1 MSMPAARANPF
12 ARTRRT
18 MPRPKVA
25 RVRLAA
31 RACDSCK
38 VRKIRC
44 TEVAPCAACEK
55 SGIECTFRTA
65 QAQRGPRG
73 LRPVTIERIQ
83 GSPESTPKSRK
94 EKRPACREAGQV
106 HQLSSLIDIYA
117 SRLFPVWPILDTAR
131 LKQSLQAKPRHAG
144 TWRLAT
150 AVGLAAVAQL
160 KLDTTWQADPEQIR
174 RDGSSA
180 AEAADPLDDLRV
192 AFFLHVH
199 HENSTPGGKESL
211 LYLREAVTLA
221 QMLRLEHEGTYASLP
236 DGDEH
241 IYRRLL
247 WLLFVTERYAVPM
260 SATDGRAGPNLV
272 VC

>member
-1 MSMPAARANPF
+1 
-12 ARTRRT
+12 

-25 RVRLAA
+25 RERLAA

-44 TEVAPCAACEK
+44 TEVVPCAACER

-83 GSPESTPKSRK
+83 GHPTSTSKPRNA
-94 EKRPACREAGQV
+94 KRPACRETDQV
-106 HQLSSLIDIYA
+106 HQLTNLIDVYA
-117 SRLFPVWPILDTAR
+117 SRLFPVWPILDTTR

-144 TWRLAT
+144 IWRLAT
-150 AVGLAAVAQL
+150 AVGLATVAQL

-174 RDGSSA
+174 RDGSA

-192 AFFLHVH
+192 SFFLHVH
-199 HENSTPGGKESL
+199 HENSTPGGRESL
-211 LYLREAVTLA
+211 LYLREAITLA
-221 QMLRLEHEGTYASLP
+221 QMLRLEHEATYASLP
-236 DGDEH
+236 DADEH
-241 IYRRLL
+241 MYRRLL
-247 WLLFVTERYAVPM
+247 WLLFVTER
-260 SATDGRAGPNLV
+260 
-272 VC
+272 